1 MPSDNS
7 QAAIDAQL
15 LAGWA
20 FLAGLG
26 VLFLVAAVASL
37 ALAVSKLHHMR
48 NNKVK
53 SSVVDRSSYLAHLIY
68 LIVDEQPARPA
79 ATAHHHGPGQNW
91 NAYQLGG
98 GAQLWYETSTRQ
110 LAAVRPNASLQAGEA
125 NVFAGHIEKA
135 GYTATGPGT
144 RIFID
149 EGLNAWRGV
158 VWVIERPP
166 AATTDAQGVSMAAI
180 DATPAQ
186 GAPTQGV
193 LF

>member
-20 FLAGLG
+20 FLVGLG

-37 ALAVSKLHHMR
+37 ALAVKHFHHMR

-53 SSVVDRSSYLAHLIY
+53 SSVIDRSSYLAHLIY
-68 LIVDEQPARPA
+68 SIIEDLPARPA

-98 GAQLWYETSTRQ
+98 GAQLWYETETRQ
-110 LAAVRPNASLQAGEA
+110 LAAVRPNVSLQNGEA
-125 NVFAGHIEKA
+125 NVFAGHIGKA
-135 GYTATGPGT
+135 GYTATGSGE
-144 RIFID
+144 RFFID

-158 VWVIERPP
+158 VWTIERPA
-166 AATTDAQGVSMAAI
+166 AATTDADGISLAAI

-186 GAPTQGV
+186 GQQGV